1 MPESAPERCRA
12 QGSPGRRFG
21 FGAVA
26 HWSHPIQKI
35 LFGAVSSD
43 GRRDLSSQLPC
54 TALGAQ
60 RDNS

>member
-43 GRRDLSSQLPC
+43 GRRDLSSRALP
-54 TALGAQ
+54 
-60 RDNS
+60 